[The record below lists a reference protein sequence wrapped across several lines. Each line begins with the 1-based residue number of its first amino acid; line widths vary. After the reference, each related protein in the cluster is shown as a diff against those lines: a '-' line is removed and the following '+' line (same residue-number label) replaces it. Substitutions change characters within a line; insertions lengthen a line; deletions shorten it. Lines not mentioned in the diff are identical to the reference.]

1 MFEKSSDIVYRELHI
16 GNKKGMLIFLD
27 GLVNQQLM
35 DSDVLKPLLN
45 WDEQELNAGIT
56 SIKQLLERVVTTADV
71 TSSQKLQDVTDHI
84 LSGNTVLLIDK
95 MPDALFISIKGWE
108 KRAIEQPESE
118 VVVRGPRDGF
128 TENLRTNTS
137 LIRRRLKTPRLK
149 MEQKK

>member
-95 MPDALFISIKGWE
+95 MPDALFISIKG
-108 KRAIEQPESE
+108 I
-118 VVVRGPRDGF
+118 
-128 TENLRTNTS
+128 
-137 LIRRRLKTPRLK
+137 
-149 MEQKK
+149 